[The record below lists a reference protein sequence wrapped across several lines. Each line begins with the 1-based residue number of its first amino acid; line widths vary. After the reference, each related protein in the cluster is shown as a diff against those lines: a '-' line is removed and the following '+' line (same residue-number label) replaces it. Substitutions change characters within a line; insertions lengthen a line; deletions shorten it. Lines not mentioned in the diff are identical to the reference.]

1 MVRCLATESRV
12 VVSGGEGGLGNYRL
26 RGLEFQFGKTEAPW
40 RSMVVMGTQ
49 QRERTPCR

>member
-12 VVSGGEGGLGNYRL
+12 VVSGGEEGLGNYRL
-26 RGLEFQFGKTEAPW
+26 RGLELQFGKTEAPW

-49 QRERTPCR
+49 QRECTPCR